1 MGRRAP
7 PAIVKQHRL
16 AAATAQRPPLPGSS
30 PAAAAA
36 VTARRDD
43 VRIADAASTAV
54 ARARPR
60 GRPPL
65 VGCLL
70 ALGVPQQAV
79 LHYVEGG
86 DAVPVMSW
94 RETDADD
101 FDRRAKLW
109 LTLAREAE
117 SRANADPDRW
127 RAIAKDLSSGNYDP
141 IREPEMLELLQQFL
155 DKDVVQGDT
164 DAASEG

>member
-1 MGRRAP
+1 
-7 PAIVKQHRL
+7 
-16 AAATAQRPPLPGSS
+16 
-30 PAAAAA
+30 
-36 VTARRDD
+36 
-43 VRIADAASTAV
+43 
-54 ARARPR
+54 
-60 GRPPL
+60 
-65 VGCLL
+65 
-70 ALGVPQQAV
+70 
-79 LHYVEGG
+79 
-86 DAVPVMSW
+86 MSW